1 MTMSNHNA
9 PVAHVNLICVQSSL
23 LLERLLQTLRY
34 RGFNV
39 VSMASNDLSANETEV
54 HLVVKGQGKLTTL
67 QKSFEALIEVQQCYL
82 TADQAKLASLLEF
95 GLASMFSPAKT
106 TQPGS
111 YAAEGA

>member
-1 MTMSNHNA
+1 MSISNQST
-9 PVAHVNLICVQSSL
+9 PVAHVNLVCVQSSL

-39 VSMASNDLSANETEV
+39 VSMASNDLSSTETEV

-67 QKSFEALIEVQQCYL
+67 KKSFEALIEVQQCYL
-82 TADQAKLASLLEF
+82 TSDQAKLASLLEF
-95 GLASMFSPAKT
+95 GLSSMFSPAKT

>member
-1 MTMSNHNA
+1 MTMSNPNI
-9 PVAHVNLICVQSSL
+9 PVAHVSLVCIQSSL
-23 LLERLLQTLRY
+23 LLERVLQTLRY

-39 VSMASNDLSANETEV
+39 VNMATNELSASETEV
-54 HLVVKGQGKLTTL
+54 HLMVKGQGKLTTL
-67 QKSFEALIEVQQCYL
+67 QKSLESLIEVQQCYL

-95 GLASMFSPAKT
+95 GLSSIFSPAKT